1 MTIFLIGYMAS
12 GKTTLGR
19 ALARELGF
27 RFIDL
32 DFYIEQRF
40 RHRIPELFAHNGE
53 AGFRDIE
60 GRMLRESGEFCDTV
74 VSCGGGTPCHG
85 DNMDYML
92 SHGITIWLDAG
103 VECICRRLATAK
115 TRRPIVEGKSA
126 DELPDFITSHLA
138 QRLPYYRRSKIRI
151 CSEQLESRT
160 QIASTI
166 ANLLPHLQ
174 PYLISDK

>member
-74 VSCGGGTPCHG
+74 VSCGGGTPC
-85 DNMDYML
+85 MA
-92 SHGITIWLDAG
+92 TIW
-103 VECICRRLATAK
+103 T
-115 TRRPIVEGKSA
+115 
-126 DELPDFITSHLA
+126 
-138 QRLPYYRRSKIRI
+138 I
-151 CSEQLESRT
+151 CSPTES
-160 QIASTI
+160 QYGLMQEWNAS
-166 ANLLPHLQ
+166 AAVLPQ
-174 PYLISDK
+174 PRPGVRL